1 MKEFLIDFLKVL
13 ANSVL
18 VIALAFTSFLLIIN
32 IYHYNEVSYEYEV
45 NTKES
50 DKYQEYKKTLE
61 RIDKK
66 MNSVNSSN
74 SNNDTSSRVIYEYY
88 KGCKKLI
95 DEDSFSN
102 LEKGAYINTVDIYN
116 ANNKIL
122 NDYNNTCLF
131 SIPYSISVMANDFTS
146 FDEVRELTEEKRE
159 IIISNASYLTK
170 ATMGNSAYSF
180 STSNFKGSVYN
191 EVGSWYD
198 LTLNNYKLMASI
210 LEDVA
215 DWYVLEFGGNR

>member
-88 KGCKKLI
+88 KYVT
-95 DEDSFSN
+95 
-102 LEKGAYINTVDIYN
+102 KGI
-116 ANNKIL
+116 
-122 NDYNNTCLF
+122 
-131 SIPYSISVMANDFTS
+131 VMT
-146 FDEVRELTEEKRE
+146 LTGFLPKSSR
-159 IIISNASYLTK
+159 
-170 ATMGNSAYSF
+170 
-180 STSNFKGSVYN
+180 
-191 EVGSWYD
+191 
-198 LTLNNYKLMASI
+198 
-210 LEDVA
+210 
-215 DWYVLEFGGNR
+215 R